1 MSAEM
6 TGVSRDLA
14 AWLSQ
19 VRRDLHRHPE
29 TALEEVRTT
38 ERIRTILTELGVEN
52 QGFDDLTGAVG
63 LIRGGQPG
71 RTIALRADIDALP
84 VQEMNQAP
92 YRSEYEG
99 RMHACGH
106 DAHTTIMLGVARHLI
121 ESGLARDLKGN
132 VKFLFQPAEE
142 GGGGAKKMIERGVL
156 ENPRVDRV
164 LACHMLP
171 ELEAGRAGLFHGQS
185 HASADRFKLVVKGR
199 GAHGGRPHQGLDP
212 IVAGAHFV
220 TALQSVVGRN
230 IDPLQAAVI
239 TVGRFWAGQAVNV
252 IPEEAELGG
261 TIRALK
267 QPVRERLWQ
276 RIGEIA
282 RGIEQ
287 TFQVSCE
294 LTMVEGY
301 PPCVNDEEVSSFL
314 YEVSAEVLGPD
325 KVEYMPPSTGA
336 EDFAY
341 FALERPGAMM
351 RLGCGNEARGLTH
364 PLHSPYFDLDE
375 EVLSIGVQIFSRA
388 VQRFLA

>member
-1 MSAEM
+1 MSTEK
-6 TGVSRDLA
+6 TGASRDLA

-19 VRRDLHRHPE
+19 VRRDLHMHPE
-29 TALEEVRTT
+29 TAYEEVRTT
-38 ERIRTILTELGVEN
+38 ERIRAILTELGVEN

-63 LIRGGQPG
+63 LIRGSQPG

-84 VQEMNQAP
+84 VEEMNQAP
-92 YRSEYEG
+92 YRSKHEG

-106 DAHTTIMLGVARHLI
+106 DAHTTIMLGVAKNLV
-121 ESGLARDLKGN
+121 ESGLVRELKGN
-132 VKFLFQPAEE
+132 VKLLFQPAEE
-142 GGGGAKKMIERGVL
+142 GGGGAQKMIERGVL

-164 LACHMLP
+164 VACHMLP
-171 ELEAGRAGLFHGQS
+171 ELEVGRAGLFRGQS
-185 HASADRFKLVVKGR
+185 HASADRFSLVIKGR

-230 IDPLQAAVI
+230 IDPLEAAVI
-239 TVGRFWAGQAVNV
+239 TVGRFSAGRAANV

-261 TIRALK
+261 TIRALR
-267 QPVRERLWQ
+267 QPVRERLWH
-276 RIGEIA
+276 RISEIA

-287 TFQVSCE
+287 TFQVGCE
-294 LTMVEGY
+294 LALLEGY
-301 PPCVNDEEVSSFL
+301 PPCVNDEEVSTFL
-314 YEVSAEVLGPD
+314 YEISAEVLGPD

-351 RLGCGNEARGLTH
+351 RLGCGNGAKGLTH
-364 PLHSPYFDLDE
+364 PLHSPHFDLDE
-375 EVLSIGVQIFSRA
+375 AVLSFGVEIFSRA